1 MPAARVNH
9 WLTTLVDCCN
19 SRAFCQSVREDTPLR
34 IHLRNLIL
42 TSAALAALPG
52 SVPLARADVIHTGML
67 YVADYGKSV
76 LDRYQYTYDQT
87 LNSITSIGPYGIGGN
102 TTSAFFLGGSSM
114 PIKEGLQGTSNDLIT
129 VIGAHGSTATTL
141 ERVALDG
148 TLIGAI
154 PVDFSA
160 YNGGNVGIGNVAIT
174 ADGRYM
180 YAPLET
186 GNAIVKIDLTNGA
199 IVASYAFASAHDVA
213 IAANGD
219 VYAADYAA
227 GSPKVIRL
235 DSNLV
240 YQQDLVT
247 ALPAGVTGSFSPT
260 GISVAADGSIYV
272 DNNTRTGSDS
282 VLHYTFTGS
291 AGTLTAHYDSPG
303 SYVGNTSTY
312 GLDFTFGNNIGPDG
326 NLYIA
331 ALGGGGSGT
340 FSVKNGYV
348 DGIYQLNTSNES
360 VSQFVQGFT
369 ETGGSVGPS
378 GLSAPKYLQFD
389 TNFVDAPDAGLV
401 PEPGTSALGLAAL
414 ACFALRR
421 HS

>member
-1 MPAARVNH
+1 M
-9 WLTTLVDCCN
+9 DCCEPR
-19 SRAFCQSVREDTPLR
+19 SFCQSVREDTTLR
-34 IHLRNLIL
+34 IDLRNLIL
-42 TSAALAALPG
+42 VSASLIAFPG
-52 SVPLARADVIHTGML
+52 SVPQARADVINTGML

-102 TTSAFFLGGSSM
+102 TTNAFFLGSSTM
-114 PIKEGLQGTSNDLIT
+114 PIKEGIQGTSDDLIT
-129 VIGAHGSTATTL
+129 VIGSHGNTATTL
-141 ERVALDG
+141 ERVSLSG
-148 TLIGAI
+148 VPLGAI

-174 ADGRYM
+174 ADGKYM

-186 GNAIVKIDLTNGA
+186 ANSIVKIDLTDGA
-199 IVASYAFASAHDVA
+199 IVDSYAFTGAHDVA

-219 VYAADYAA
+219 VYAADYSS
-227 GSPKVIRL
+227 GTPKVIRL
-235 DSNLV
+235 NSNLV

-247 ALPAGVTGSFSPT
+247 ALPAGVTGTFDPT
-260 GISVAADGSIYV
+260 GISIAADGSIYI
-272 DNNTRTGSDS
+272 DNNTKTGSDS
-282 VLHYTFTGS
+282 VFHYTFTSSG
-291 AGTLTAHYDSPG
+291 GTLTAHYDSPG
-303 SYVGNTSTY
+303 SYIGNSSTY
-312 GLDFTFGNNIGPDG
+312 ALDFTFGNNIGPDG

-331 ALGGGGSGT
+331 DLGGGGSGS

-348 DGIYQLNTSNES
+348 DGVDELNTTTDT
-360 VSQFVQGFT
+360 VSQFIQGFT
-369 ETGGSVGPS
+369 ETGGSVGSS

-401 PEPGTSALGLAAL
+401 PEPGTIALGLAAL

-421 HS
+421 RS